1 MVRRILLTF
10 SAILPGILFTPC
22 FAPGQ
27 DTTHWRLDAG
37 ATYSAFQQQ
46 VKAEVGDPR
55 GERLVNESQFGFV
68 VSGMYEFHENFQ
80 AGLFFQFDR
89 GNRLSARFDGLD
101 AQGITKTKDKIGG
114 DFSEIWLGPLVRVS
128 WKNLFV
134 EGGYGAFGGRTDEAR
149 TDLVSSSGDS
159 TSSFSF
165 HPTIAL
171 LAAVG
176 AAVPIFSN
184 LDLTV
189 KMEYRLRYY
198 SKRGG
203 LPLQNNLEH
212 GSQNMTPFV
221 GISWRF

>member
-1 MVRRILLTF
+1 MVRRILKLTLLCVF
-10 SAILPGILFTPC
+10 MAQ
-22 FAPGQ
+22 AQ
-27 DTTHWRLDAG
+27 DTTQWRLDAG

-55 GERLVNESQFGFV
+55 GERLVNESQLGFV
-68 VSGMYEFHENFQ
+68 ISGLYKFHDNFQ
-80 AGLFFQFDR
+80 AGLFFQYDR
-89 GNRLSARFDGLD
+89 GNRHSARFDGFD
-101 AQGITKTKDKIGG
+101 AQGAAKTKDKIGG
-114 DFSEIWLGPLVRVS
+114 DFSEVWFGPIVRVS
-128 WKNLFV
+128 WKNFFV
-134 EGGYGAFGGRTDEAR
+134 EGGYGALGSRTDEAR

-171 LAAVG
+171 LAAIG
-176 AAVPIFSN
+176 AGVPILSN

-203 LPLQNNLEH
+203 LPLQTNIEH
-212 GSQNMTPFV
+212 GSQNITPFV
-221 GISWRF
+221 GVSWRF